1 MTEETSHSIHESRMT
16 LEKDGKNEHLVTS
29 SWSVNDAKLR
39 EERYLPQT
47 LLPTGLILLA
57 VPRVPRAHQGARVLL
72 VFMDL
77 W

>member
-1 MTEETSHSIHESRMT
+1 ASGLTETYKFLVFSEFIH
-16 LEKDGKNEHLVTS
+16 D
-29 SWSVNDAKLR
+29 LR
-39 EERYLPQT
+39 EGWIASLIPPEVD
-47 LLPTGLILLA
+47 GLILLA